1 MSTLKTINLK
11 HPDGTANT
19 IQMNSS
25 SDLIINGAGSGNVG
39 IGTSSPTTGGLHIAG
54 DYASNK
60 SDITL
65 QNTNGGRT
73 YRIGDGVGGHV
84 GKLVF
89 FDGTASADRMV
100 IDSSGNVG
108 IGTSSPGM
116 PLDVTKAGG
125 GNFVARFQ
133 NTTSATPY
141 GVTIRD
147 ASSTTNN
154 YPLFQVANSAGSAE
168 YFRVN
173 SGTGIVTMPYQ
184 PAFLVRASSS
194 FTGDGSVGGD
204 ELFGYTNALVNVG
217 SHFNTTTKTFT
228 APVNGNYAVN
238 WWASAATVNDN
249 ARYIRLRLN
258 KNGSVYLNPHNTIS
272 DETNNADYNLVGGS
286 AIVPLSSGDTIN
298 VTWGSSIASSEI
310 TFYQDMCF
318 FSGYLI
324 G

>member
-1 MSTLKTINLK
+1 MSKARDLADGKFDTDTLVV
-11 HPDGTANT
+11 DAAN
-19 IQMNSS
+19 NR
-25 SDLIINGAGSGNVG
+25 VG
-39 IGTSSPTTGGLHIAG
+39 IGTSSPANKLEL
-54 DYASNK
+54 ASV
-60 SDITL
+60 
-65 QNTNGGRT
+65 TNGADVRLGFSATDDSGTTRT
-73 YRIGDGVGGHV
+73 GQ
-84 GKLVF
+84 VF
-89 FDGTASADRMV
+89 FDPDTNTVGFRNGGV
-100 IDSSGNVG
+100 NRLYVNSSGNVG

-147 ASSTTNN
+147 ASSATNN
-154 YPLFQVANSAGSAE
+154 YPLFQVSDSAGSAE

-272 DETNNADYNLVGGS
+272 DETSNSDYNLVGGS